1 MEVIFLGTGT
11 SQGVPMIDQPVGTVN
26 LANPR
31 NWRTR
36 CSVHVIL
43 GGTRVQ
49 VDAAQEFRLQCVRED
64 IRALDVFL
72 LTHGHADHIL
82 GMDDLR
88 RFCDQR
94 EEAVLP
100 VYSTEAGLARIRA
113 IYPYAMGERPAA
125 RGYPCFRLAEMPGR
139 LELPGGVIHS
149 VRLPHGEVESLGLV
163 FIEAGTGRKFT
174 YYCDCKEVGPAAVA
188 LARGSDVVAL
198 DGLRPHTHP
207 THMSIPD
214 AIATAQAIGAPR
226 TFLTHMTFQVDHDAT
241 SAALPTGVQLAY
253 DGLRVK
259 W

>member
-11 SQGVPMIDQPVGTVN
+11 SQGVPMIDQAPGSVN

-36 CSVHVIL
+36 SSVHVVM

-64 IRALDVFL
+64 IRAMDVFI

-94 EEAVLP
+94 ADGVLP
-100 VYSTEAGLARIRA
+100 VYSTAEGLERVRR
-113 IYPYAMGERPAA
+113 IYPYAIGERPAA
-125 RGYPCFRLAEMPGR
+125 KGYPCFKLAEMPAK
-139 LELPGGVIHS
+139 LELPGGNIYS
-149 VRLPHGEVESLGLV
+149 ARLPHGSVEVLGLV
-163 FIEAGTGRKFT
+163 FEEAGSGKKFA
-174 YYCDCKEVGPAAVA
+174 YFCDCKEVTPEARA
-188 LARGSDVVAL
+188 LARGAEVVAL
-198 DGLRPHTHP
+198 DGLRPKLHP
-207 THMSIPD
+207 THMTID
-214 AIATAQAIGAPR
+214 EAVAVAQELNAPR
-226 TFLTHMTFQVDHDAT
+226 AFLTHMTYQVDYDAVT
-241 SAALPTGVQLAY
+241 ATLPANVRLAH
-253 DGLRVK
+253 DGLRVE